1 MPPTLEGFSD
11 EMRFY
16 RSFSSWNIQFG
27 NIFFPNLLL
36 KIHFH
41 GIHLCVT
48 EKESIGAEGI
58 AELPT
63 VAARVLAEGLAS
75 QERLLERYVVDWSLK
90 TRVRFTSKTPFPCS
104 STLKVH
110 VEGPDAR
117 SLSLS
122 FFEEELLL
130 TRFFLQT
137 SEEASGITGF
147 VRRVPSPGG
156 ADRSE
161 SSLDTSPNAQF
172 HGCCLYWQH
181 PWLPWL
187 STFPRDTP
195 APVATS
201 SLTFHVGAD
210 AKIAKCLLD
219 DWCRPP
225 LPFSLFFLP
234 SVHGILYVRYYIQKE
249 KNNSSNSVALRTI
262 TPTRDASATCCQVLV
277 THLDNSRQ
285 P

>member
-48 EKESIGAEGI
+48 ERESIGAEGI

-130 TRFFLQT
+130 TRFFF
-137 SEEASGITGF
+137 AD
-147 VRRVPSPGG
+147 VRRGFGHHGLRAARAVARRRRPVGEFAGHESQRAVP
-156 ADRSE
+156 R
-161 SSLDTSPNAQF
+161 L
-172 HGCCLYWQH
+172 
-181 PWLPWL
+181 LPL
-187 STFPRDTP
+187 LA
-195 APVATS
+195 APVAA
-201 SLTFHVGAD
+201 LALHVPARHAGARRHLVAD
-210 AKIAKCLLD
+210 LPRRRRRQDREMPPRRLVPP
-219 DWCRPP
+219 PP
-225 LPFSLFFLP
+225 LPFSLFFCLLFTG
-234 SVHGILYVRYYIQKE
+234 SYTYVIIYRK
-249 KNNSSNSVALRTI
+249 KKTI
-262 TPTRDASATCCQVLV
+262 PATVWL
-277 THLDNSRQ
+277 
-285 P
+285 